1 MRRRLSKEWKTW
13 GRGGVLKFEICRRKI
28 ALPHLDRGLEWRELF
43 LGPEQMMQ
51 IMHSFRVW
59 VMQVMQWPIHAV
71 LRDVLRSAVV
81 RCSRA
86 AWLWF
91 ASDLD
96 SGPSGYCPLD
106 SGRSKSDLVL

>member
-1 MRRRLSKEWKTW
+1 
-13 GRGGVLKFEICRRKI
+13 
-28 ALPHLDRGLEWRELF
+28 
-43 LGPEQMMQ
+43 MMQ
-51 IMHSFRVW
+51 IMQRFRVW

-106 SGRSKSDLVL
+106 SAPPARIQIRLGIVATTDPSKVC